1 MRNTRATKKFLMAD
15 ARATRM
21 SRSSITTPPNPWRPD
36 FTRIQGRIAQ
46 GIADQIEEAIRS
58 GLFQP
63 GDQLPTQ
70 QAIADALGFHLN
82 TVYAAYREA
91 ARRGLT
97 RGFARRGTFV
107 IGRPTHRPGDTS
119 ADAGRASAV
128 AAGPATAVDGGV
140 RLRARQGRGPA
151 SAGRRR

>member
-1 MRNTRATKKFLMAD
+1 MSD
-15 ARATRM
+15 ARASREC
-21 SRSSITTPPNPWRPD
+21 RSSTTAPPNLWRPD
-36 FTRIQGRIAQ
+36 FARLQGHVARS
-46 GIADQIEEAIRS
+46 IADQIEEAIRS

-107 IGRPTHRPGDTS
+107 IGRPTH
-119 ADAGRASAV
+119 
-128 AAGPATAVDGGV
+128 
-140 RLRARQGRGPA
+140 
-151 SAGRRR
+151 